1 LVLHFKDDYSALKI
15 KLFDVLDS
23 ARDVHLKV
31 ESAQYRLEGNPNK
44 INRYIGKRAN
54 WYYQHKYSIRTATNC
69 EMDKKVVEEHVAKF
83 DQHVH

>member
-1 LVLHFKDDYSALKI
+1 MVLHFKDDYSALKI

-31 ESAQYRLEGNPNK
+31 ESAQYRLEGNPFK

-54 WYYQHKYSIRTATNC
+54 WYYQHKYSIRTASNC
-69 EMDKKVVEEHVAKF
+69 
-83 DQHVH
+83 